1 MGPFHWTVWLAL
13 IAVYLGSIPVFTY
26 SDKLTLR
33 HLMKDPLECENM
45 FWYVFGTFTNSFTF
59 SSKNSWTRAE
69 KGVTKFLVGNNLL
82 PKMFKL
88 LTEYQTYFRSLLV
101 IYHYYNSVLHR
112 VYNSFCYSSC
122 VSCSN

>member
-26 SDKLTLR
+26 SDKLTLK

-69 KGVTKFLVGNNLL
+69 KGVTKFLVGNSFLI
-82 PKMFKL
+82 PKMFKV
-88 LTEYQTYFRSLLV
+88 LTEPNFRGLLV
-101 IYHYYNSVLHR
+101 VYYNNYSMLHGI
-112 VYNSFCYSSC
+112 YNSFCYSSC
-122 VSCSN
+122 LSCSD